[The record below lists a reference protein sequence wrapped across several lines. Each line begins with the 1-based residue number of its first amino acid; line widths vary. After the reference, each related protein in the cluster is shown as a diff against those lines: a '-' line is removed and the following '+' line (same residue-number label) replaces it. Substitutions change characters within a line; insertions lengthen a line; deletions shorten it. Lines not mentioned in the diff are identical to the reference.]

1 MWMLKVFIRICLSL
15 LEIGFLEDPAELE
28 KMYLEKARELKKK
41 VEGKD
46 GGHLANYVDVVKK
59 YEKYSIQELYQKIM
73 EKAKN
78 KKEV

>member
-1 MWMLKVFIRICLSL
+1 
-15 LEIGFLEDPAELE
+15 
-28 KMYLEKARELKKK
+28 MYLEKARELKKK

-46 GGHLANYVDVVKK
+46 GGHLNNYVDVVKK

-78 KKEV
+78 K